1 MHGFAKPGPASPV
14 PVWPNPIW
22 SVCLLLVLVALGS
35 GCANMKKTDTAR
47 TGKEQL
53 LISNAVD
60 QSLSK
65 VNFEPFA
72 GRAVYVEEKYLDC
85 VDKGYVA
92 SSIRHR
98 VSRAGGTLVS
108 KVEDAD
114 VYLEMRS
121 GGVGTDNAESY
132 LGVPEIVLPGM
143 LTLPEVKL
151 IARSNQ
157 TAVAKIAMAAYDAKS
172 MTLLG
177 DGGATLSKSTD
188 NNWFVLGAGPYQD
201 GTVKREVARSTSW
214 TNQNVHAELPPYVA
228 FDSPQSEPG
237 RVQLSSDAKELP
249 PPPQEK

>member
-1 MHGFAKPGPASPV
+1 MHGSSKHV
-14 PVWPNPIW
+14 HVWPNPIW
-22 SVCLLLVLVALGS
+22 PVCLLLVLVALGS

-114 VYLEMRS
+114 V
-121 GGVGTDNAESY
+121 
-132 LGVPEIVLPGM
+132 
-143 LTLPEVKL
+143 
-151 IARSNQ
+151 
-157 TAVAKIAMAAYDAKS
+157 
-172 MTLLG
+172 
-177 DGGATLSKSTD
+177 
-188 NNWFVLGAGPYQD
+188 
-201 GTVKREVARSTSW
+201 
-214 TNQNVHAELPPYVA
+214 
-228 FDSPQSEPG
+228 
-237 RVQLSSDAKELP
+237 
-249 PPPQEK
+249 